1 MQARQRLALCF
12 VPLLTLFSFVN
23 DALASCPR
31 TEQGPPCVEYW
42 RTQAVFIGVANR
54 VVTVPNN
61 PDLAFDP
68 YFKATVYFTIEEAF
82 KGVGGTG
89 VVINLDDCG
98 YRFKE
103 GERYLVYAHRNNN
116 SQELHVLA
124 GFTRTR
130 PLSEAAEDLQYIRG
144 LASAEPGSRVFG
156 KVTQLT
162 LNVKEGN
169 LDADPLRET
178 RVTLE
183 GNNHR
188 QELFTDSE
196 GKYEFKRLPKG
207 TYRIRAELPAYLSYD
222 EGYGEQKIK
231 VNGHECVPLDISG
244 RRKGRIAGRVLDMNG
259 KPLDFVA
266 LSIIPAD
273 ASREEILAEEKDK
286 VVRSRSYTNG
296 EGRFLFLHV
305 PPGRYLLIIN
315 PTDVEW
321 SRANKGAPVLPR
333 LFYPGVSDV
342 GGATVIVVGN
352 DDEPREHDFRLTIP
366 Q

>member
-23 DALASCPR
+23 DALASCPMMH
-31 TEQGPPCVEYW
+31 QGPPCVEYW
-42 RTQAVFIGVANR
+42 RTEAVFIGVANR
-54 VVTVPNN
+54 VVAVPNN
-61 PDLAFDP
+61 LDLALGP
-68 YFKATVYFTIEEAF
+68 YFKSTVYFTIEEAF

-89 VVINLDDCG
+89 IVLNLDHCG
-98 YRFKE
+98 YGFKE
-103 GERYLVYAHRNNN
+103 GERYLVYAHRNDNK
-116 SQELHVLA
+116 ELDVSIGH
-124 GFTRTR
+124 TRTR

-162 LNVKEGN
+162 LNIKKGA
-169 LDADPLRET
+169 LDSDPLREI
-178 RVTLE
+178 RVILE

-196 GKYEFKRLPKG
+196 GRYEFKRLPPG
-207 TYRIRAELPAYLSYD
+207 TYRIRAELPTYLSYGERDD
-222 EGYGEQKIK
+222 EQIK
-231 VNGHECVPLDISG
+231 VNGYECVPLEMSG

-259 KPLDFVA
+259 KPLDDVA
-266 LSIIPAD
+266 LSLIPAD
-273 ASREEILAEEKDK
+273 ASREEILAEEKGK
-286 VVRSRSYTNG
+286 VVWPRSYVNG
-296 EGRFLFLHV
+296 EGRFLFLHL

-315 PTDVEW
+315 RTTEFER
-321 SRANKGAPVLPR
+321 SRKKQPALPR

-352 DDEPREHDFRLTIP
+352 DDEPQEYDFRLTIP